1 MTIVPLTSPARRK
14 RSRWP
19 VDVYADF
26 APMLAE
32 FDKLMTQ
39 PEVSA
44 RRSNGHGID
53 LYETVEGL
61 VLEMAVPGVK
71 AEQIDVS
78 IEGRQL
84 TVRGASEHVTQE
96 AAQERRYWL
105 QGITRGEFVRT
116 IAVPSGVKADDI
128 SATVTDG
135 ILRVVMPKA
144 PEAVARKIAVAQ
156 ADGTARV
163 QADGTSRVQSAERHI
178 GAEAATEGAPQA

>member
-1 MTIVPLTSPARRK
+1 MTIVPLTSPTRRK

-19 VDVYADF
+19 LDVYADF

-32 FDKLMTQ
+32 FDKLMRQ
-39 PEVSA
+39 PDADS
-44 RRSNGHGID
+44 RRGGNYAMD
-53 LYETVEGL
+53 LYETNDGL

-71 AEQIDVS
+71 AEQIDIS

-84 TVRGASEHVTQE
+84 TVRGASEQVTE
-96 AAQERRYWL
+96 ESSEDRRYWL
-105 QGITRGEFVRT
+105 QSISRGEFVRT
-116 IAVPSGVKADDI
+116 IAVPAGVKADDI

-156 ADGTARV
+156 ADRPASAEIASEAPEG
-163 QADGTSRVQSAERHI
+163 QSA
-178 GAEAATEGAPQA
+178 

>member
-1 MTIVPLTSPARRK
+1 MTIVPLTSPPRRK

-19 VDVYADF
+19 LDVYADF

-32 FDKLMTQ
+32 FDKLMAQ
-39 PEVSA
+39 PEGSA
-44 RRSNGHGID
+44 RRGNRGSAHGID
-53 LYETVEGL
+53 LYETTDGL

-84 TVRGASEHVTQE
+84 TVRGASARLTEETSE
-96 AAQERRYWL
+96 DRRYWL

-116 IAVPSGVKADDI
+116 IAVPSGVRSDDI

-156 ADGTARV
+156 TDGTERV
-163 QADGTSRVQSAERHI
+163 QADRSVSAEV
-178 GAEAATEGAPQA
+178 ASDAAQTA